1 MLEFLQ
7 ENQLLWD
14 IKFTDFRRTDKK
26 NKLLKWCCGGLS
38 RQIPLSHTCS
48 HGLDGVGSAQA
59 SSQQVLVAPCNV
71 YKSWLSLDPLCVA
84 AYHTCLGACGGS
96 C

>member
-7 ENQLLWD
+7 ENQLLCD
-14 IKFTDFRRTDKK
+14 IKFTDFRRSDKK

-38 RQIPLSHTCS
+38 WQTSLRHTCS
-48 HGLDGVGSAQA
+48 HGLDCVGSAQA
-59 SSQQVLVAPCNV
+59 SRQQVRVAPCNT

-84 AYHTCLGACGGS
+84 AHHTFLGACGGS
-96 C
+96 W